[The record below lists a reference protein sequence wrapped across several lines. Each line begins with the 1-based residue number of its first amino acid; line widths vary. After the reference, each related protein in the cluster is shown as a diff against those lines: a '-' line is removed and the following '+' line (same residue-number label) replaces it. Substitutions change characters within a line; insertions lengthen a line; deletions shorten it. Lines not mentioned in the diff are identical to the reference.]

1 MKLKVSPING
11 WGWFDGKGA
20 ALDVPPPFEVEVTVT
35 QAGDPFTSVLG
46 QMAAGRPS
54 LAGQVADPDAAPH
67 SFAQGFDGYCNV
79 FGFDAKPVVPKI
91 NEALTDTPSLR
102 GSVLVD
108 EIID

>member
-1 MKLKVSPING
+1 MRLKVSPTHG

-20 ALDVPPPFEVEVTVT
+20 AMDVPPPFEIEVTVT

-46 QMAAGRPS
+46 QMADGP
-54 LAGQVADPDAAPH
+54 LAGKWLILTPRRT
-67 SFAQGFDGYCNV
+67 SFAQGFEGYCNV
-79 FGFDAKPVVPKI
+79 FGFDARPTVPKI
-91 NEALTDTPSLR
+91 NEALTDAPSLT

>member
-11 WGWFDGKGA
+11 WGWFDGKGTA
-20 ALDVPPPFEVEVTVT
+20 TEVPPPFEIEVTVT

-46 QMAAGRPS
+46 QVAPGSHP
-54 LAGQVADPDAAPH
+54 LAQKWLILTPRRT
-67 SFAQGFDGYCNV
+67 SFAQGFEGYCNV
-79 FGFDAKPVVPKI
+79 FGFDKEPTVPKI
-91 NEALTDTPSLR
+91 NEALADTPSLT

>member
-20 ALDVPPPFEVEVTVT
+20 AMDVPPPFEIEVTVI
-35 QAGDPFTSVLG
+35 QPGDPFISVLG
-46 QMAAGRPS
+46 QVGMGPMTGKWLIMTPRRT
-54 LAGQVADPDAAPH
+54 
-67 SFAQGFDGYCNV
+67 SFAQGFEGYCNV
-79 FGFDAKPVVPKI
+79 FGFDTKPHVPKI
-91 NEALTDTPSLR
+91 NEALTDTPSLT

>member
-11 WGWFDGKGA
+11 WGWFDGKGTA
-20 ALDVPPPFEVEVTVT
+20 IDVPAPFEIEVTVT

-46 QMAAGRPS
+46 QVGAGS
-54 LAGQVADPDAAPH
+54 LAGKWLILTPRRT
-67 SFAQGFDGYCNV
+67 SFAQGFEGYCNV
-79 FGFDAKPVVPKI
+79 FGFDAKPTVPKI
-91 NEALTDTPSLR
+91 NEALADTPSLT